1 MVHKLSLSWL
11 ERLLEEACKSLRGN
25 IDASEFKEYVIAI
38 LFLKRVNALFN
49 IELNNRK
56 AVMEKK
62 GVSRKALE
70 KELESESSYNFFVS
84 IRARWEN
91 IRHLKKEIRD
101 ELKKF
106 FEALENCN
114 GETLEGVLKPIDFN
128 KTLGKN
134 NKSITDKDLVEL
146 ITHFYNVILTDYNLE
161 FPDLLGPTNGYIIKY
176 FADSSG
182 KKGLDRNPL

>member
-1 MVHKLSLSWL
+1 L

-70 KELESESSYNFFVS
+70 KELKSESSYNFFVS
-84 IRARWEN
+84 IHARWEN

-101 ELKKF
+101 ELKKS

-128 KTLGKN
+128 KTFGKK

-161 FPDLLGPTNGYIIKY
+161 FQDLLGSAYEYLIKY
-176 FADSSG
+176 FANRQAR
-182 KKGLDRNPL
+182 KGLTETPYKNFKDKI